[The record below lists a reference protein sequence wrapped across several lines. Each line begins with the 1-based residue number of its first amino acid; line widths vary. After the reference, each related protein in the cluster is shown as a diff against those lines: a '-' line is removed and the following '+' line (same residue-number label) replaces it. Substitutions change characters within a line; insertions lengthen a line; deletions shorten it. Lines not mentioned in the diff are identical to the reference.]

1 MEVDVIKTEN
11 EIIKVKPDFS
21 VSREIMPVEK
31 MMEMSTMLSNS
42 TIVPDTYRN
51 RPENCFIAIDLASR
65 MGVPVLTLM
74 QNLFVIQGRPSF
86 SGQAV
91 ASMIRSYPHFRKV
104 TLEYV
109 GERGTASWGAYVTA
123 ERVSD
128 GRVLKGTTVTLGMAK
143 AEGWL
148 DKTDKN
154 GKNVSKW
161 LTMPEQMLAY
171 RAYAFFGRVHVPELM
186 MGLQTAEEVLDVQPV
201 EQEELVEVLDPFE
214 SEGGGI

>member
-1 MEVDVIKTEN
+1 MEADIIKKDSN

-21 VSREIMPVEK
+21 VAREIMPVEK
-31 MMEMSTMLSNS
+31 MMEMSTMLANS

-91 ASMIRSYPHFRKV
+91 ASMIRAYPHFRKV

-128 GRVLKGTTVTLGMAK
+128 GRLLKGTTVTLGMAK

-148 DKTDKN
+148 DKK
-154 GKNVSKW
+154 GSKW

-186 MGLQTAEEVLDVQPV
+186 MGLQTAEEVLDIQPV
-201 EQEELVEVLDPFE
+201 EQDELVEVVNPFE
-214 SEGGGI
+214 DEGGGI

>member
-1 MEVDVIKTEN
+1 MEADIIKKDSN
-11 EIIKVKPDFS
+11 EIVKVKPDFS
-21 VSREIMPVEK
+21 VAREVMPLDK
-31 MMEMSTMLSNS
+31 LMEMSQMLSQS

-51 RPENCFIAIDLASR
+51 RPENCFIALDMASR
-65 MGVPVLTLM
+65 MGMSPIVIM
-74 QNLFVIQGRPSF
+74 QSLFVIQGRPSW
-86 SGQAV
+86 SGQAI
-91 ASMIRSYPHFRKV
+91 ASMIRANPTLRNV
-104 TLEYV
+104 NLEYV

-128 GRVLKGTTVTLGMAK
+128 GRLLKGTTVTLGMAK

-148 DKTDKN
+148 DKK
-154 GKNVSKW
+154 GSKW

-186 MGLQTAEEVLDVQPV
+186 MGLQTAEEVLDVRPV

-214 SEGGGI
+214 DEGGGI

>member
-1 MEVDVIKTEN
+1 MEANIIKKDSN
-11 EIIKVKPDFS
+11 EIVKVKPDFS
-21 VSREIMPVEK
+21 VAREVMPLDK
-31 MMEMSTMLSNS
+31 LMEMSQMLSQS

-51 RPENCFIAIDLASR
+51 RPENCFIALDMASR
-65 MGVPVLTLM
+65 MGMSPIVIM
-74 QNLFVIQGRPSF
+74 QSLFVIQGRPSW
-86 SGQAV
+86 SGQAI
-91 ASMIRSYPHFRKV
+91 ASMIRANPTLKNV
-104 TLEYV
+104 NLEYV

-148 DKTDKN
+148 DKK
-154 GKNVSKW
+154 GSKW

-186 MGLQTAEEVLDVQPV
+186 MGLQTAEEVLDVQSI
-201 EQEELVEVLDPFE
+201 EDNSDLVEVVNPFE
-214 SEGGGI
+214 DEGGGI

>member
-21 VSREIMPVEK
+21 VAREIMPVEK

-128 GRVLKGTTVTLGMAK
+128 GRLLKGTTVTLGMAK

-148 DKTDKN
+148 DKK
-154 GKNVSKW
+154 GSKW

-186 MGLQTAEEVLDVQPV
+186 MGLQTAEEVLDVQSV

-214 SEGGGI
+214 DEGGGI

>member
-1 MEVDVIKTEN
+1 MEADIIKKDSN
-11 EIIKVKPDFS
+11 EIVKVKPDFS
-21 VSREIMPVEK
+21 VAREVMPLDK
-31 MMEMSTMLSNS
+31 LMEMSQMLSQS

-51 RPENCFIAIDLASR
+51 RPENCFIALDMASR
-65 MGVPVLTLM
+65 MGMSPIVIM
-74 QNLFVIQGRPSF
+74 QSLFVIQGRPSW
-86 SGQAV
+86 SGQAI
-91 ASMIRSYPHFRKV
+91 ASMIRANPTLRNV
-104 TLEYV
+104 NLEYV

-148 DKTDKN
+148 DKK
-154 GKNVSKW
+154 GSKW

-201 EQEELVEVLDPFE
+201 EQEELVEVIDPFAD
-214 SEGGGI
+214 EGGGI

>member
-1 MEVDVIKTEN
+1 MEADIIKKDSN
-11 EIIKVKPDFS
+11 EIVKVKPDFS
-21 VSREIMPVEK
+21 VAREVMPLDK
-31 MMEMSTMLSNS
+31 LMEMSQMLSQS

-51 RPENCFIAIDLASR
+51 RPENCFIALDMASR
-65 MGVPVLTLM
+65 MGMSPLAIM
-74 QNLFVIQGRPSF
+74 QALFVIQGRPSW
-86 SGQAV
+86 SGQGI
-91 ASMIRSYPHFRKV
+91 ASMIRANPTLKNV
-104 TLEYV
+104 NLEYV

-148 DKTDKN
+148 DKK
-154 GKNVSKW
+154 GSKW

-186 MGLQTAEEVLDVQPV
+186 MGLQTAEEVLDVQPI
-201 EQEELVEVLDPFE
+201 EDNSDLVEVVNPFE
-214 SEGGGI
+214 DEGGGI

>member
-1 MEVDVIKTEN
+1 MEIDVIKTDN

-21 VSREIMPVEK
+21 VAREIMPVEK
-31 MMEMSTMLSNS
+31 MMEMSTMLANS

-128 GRVLKGTTVTLGMAK
+128 GRLLKGTTVTLGMAK

-148 DKTDKN
+148 DKK
-154 GKNVSKW
+154 GSKW

-201 EQEELVEVLDPFE
+201 EQDELVEVVNPFE
-214 SEGGGI
+214 DEGGGI

>member
-1 MEVDVIKTEN
+1 MEADIIKKDSN
-11 EIIKVKPDFS
+11 EIVKVKPDFS
-21 VSREIMPVEK
+21 VAREVMPLDK
-31 MMEMSTMLSNS
+31 LMEMSQMLSQS

-51 RPENCFIAIDLASR
+51 RPENCFIALDMASR
-65 MGVPVLTLM
+65 MGLSPVVVM
-74 QNLFVIQGRPSF
+74 QSLFVIQGRPSW
-86 SGQAV
+86 SGQAI
-91 ASMIRSYPHFRKV
+91 ASMIRANPTLRNV
-104 TLEYV
+104 NLEYV

-148 DKTDKN
+148 DKK
-154 GKNVSKW
+154 GSKW

>member
-1 MEVDVIKTEN
+1 MEADIIKKDSN
-11 EIIKVKPDFS
+11 EIVKVKPDFS
-21 VSREIMPVEK
+21 VAREVMPLDK
-31 MMEMSTMLSNS
+31 LMEMSQMLSQS

-51 RPENCFIAIDLASR
+51 RPENCFIALDMASR
-65 MGVPVLTLM
+65 MGMSPIVIM
-74 QNLFVIQGRPSF
+74 QSLFVIQGRPSW
-86 SGQAV
+86 SGQAI
-91 ASMIRSYPHFRKV
+91 ASMIRANPTLRNV
-104 TLEYV
+104 NLEYV

-148 DKTDKN
+148 DKK
-154 GKNVSKW
+154 GSKW

-214 SEGGGI
+214 GEGGGI